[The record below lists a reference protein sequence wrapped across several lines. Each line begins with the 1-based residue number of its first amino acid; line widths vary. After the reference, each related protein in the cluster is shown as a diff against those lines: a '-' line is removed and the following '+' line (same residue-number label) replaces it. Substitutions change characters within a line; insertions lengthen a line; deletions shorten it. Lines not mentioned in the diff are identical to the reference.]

1 MKYYTDDF
9 VDGCN
14 PSDKG
19 GGYTILDEEKNLIK
33 QEYVEKRNF
42 TNNEGEILGIY
53 NALLFCEKGDTIST
67 DSMCCLTWVG
77 NGKSKARPDLN
88 EILKECKELRNEKKV
103 NLMWE
108 GREFNIA
115 GQFNELEHG
124 FVRAKLSAI
133 LKREME
139 AYDNFHFIE

>member
-1 MKYYTDDF
+1 MKYYTDGF

-53 NALLFCEKGDTIST
+53 NQYRFNVLLN
-67 DSMCCLTWVG
+67 VG
-77 NGKSKARPDLN
+77 RKRKVKS
-88 EILKECKELRNEKKV
+88 
-103 NLMWE
+103 
-108 GREFNIA
+108 
-115 GQFNELEHG
+115 
-124 FVRAKLSAI
+124 SA
-133 LKREME
+133 
-139 AYDNFHFIE
+139 